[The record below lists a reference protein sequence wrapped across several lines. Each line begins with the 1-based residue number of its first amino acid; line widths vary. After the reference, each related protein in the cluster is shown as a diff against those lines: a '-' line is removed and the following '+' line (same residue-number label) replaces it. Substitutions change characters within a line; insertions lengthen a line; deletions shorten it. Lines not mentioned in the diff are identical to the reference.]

1 MNAAGF
7 QTDGAEISMIPESY
21 VSPSREDASKVQKL
35 IDKLEECEDTQNVYH
50 NVEIPE
56 DLDE

>member
-7 QTDGAEISMIPESY
+7 ETDGAEISMVPESY
-21 VSPSREDASKVQKL
+21 VTPSKDDAGKVQKL
-35 IDKLEECEDTQNVYH
+35 IDKLEECEDTQSVYH
-50 NVEIPE
+50 NVELPE